1 MGRLLG
7 EWVPLEKK
15 EAPVACKDIK
25 ESASSG
31 PTLQYY
37 RRGHAQCLP
46 SSESRS
52 RMCLSAGHQRQRGLP
67 HPTLKAKRKHFPS
80 KRCSKSLP
88 TNGHRHLG
96 SESQTFV
103 TATGSKVERSSAP
116 NQSRHNK
123 NNNALPVENIAL
135 WGCTLDFCSGDPQS
149 HYHSCAPAMAQ
160 KHAQRKR
167 DSSLQAIAEMVDS
180 SMRTGPEA
188 VRGPGLL
195 ARASRSHG
203 GGQFC

>member
-15 EAPVACKDIK
+15 EAPVACKDTK

-123 NNNALPVENIAL
+123 NNNALPVENIAQR
-135 WGCTLDFCSGDPQS
+135 FGDARSTFAVAIPNRTTTVVRQRWRKS
-149 HYHSCAPAMAQ
+149 TPNENVTAVCKRSQKWSILVCARVL
-160 KHAQRKR
+160 K
-167 DSSLQAIAEMVDS
+167 L
-180 SMRTGPEA
+180 
-188 VRGPGLL
+188 
-195 ARASRSHG
+195 
-203 GGQFC
+203 